1 MTATRCCRSC
11 KQFDSGQDQAISWC
25 KLRKI
30 KIHSEISTF
39 AFCHHWMK
47 KDSNLPLIEEKCIDK
62 QLDFGK
68 VLAVTNN

>member
-11 KQFDSGQDQAISWC
+11 KQFASSEDKAFSLC

-30 KIHSEISTF
+30 KIHAEISTF

-47 KDSNLPLIEEKCIDK
+47 KESNLPLIKEKCIDQ

-68 VLAVTNN
+68 VLVVTNN